1 MQSDT
6 PPRLAPKDSSMEA
19 TPFPTT
25 VIGSLPRPAWV
36 LDIILDR
43 KAGRI
48 QEQDAAPLLD
58 RAIES
63 SIALQER
70 AGLDEITDGEWRRE
84 SYVKVFAERVRGFGS
99 DLHDSGMPYPAVVAP
114 IEYYRPLVLQ
124 ELRFLRAR
132 TTRRVKITLPAPYI
146 IGRRMWHP
154 DHSKKAYPTREGLM
168 EACVPI
174 LREEIEALR
183 AAGADTV
190 QLDEPWLST
199 MVDPA
204 FRRREGIDHPSVEM
218 DRCVDLVNQVLDGFD
233 DLATGMHLC
242 HAHFDR
248 RHGTEGP
255 YGPIMPALQKV
266 RVDTISMEYATPV
279 AGGMDSLAQFPENV
293 RLGLGCIDHCDP
305 KVETPD
311 EVVKRVEGAMRHV
324 DESRI
329 TLHPDCGFAPSAQN
343 PMNLD
348 EAYRKLKVMCQAAQ
362 VLREKYG

>member
-1 MQSDT
+1 
-6 PPRLAPKDSSMEA
+6 MES
-19 TPFPTT
+19 TLFPTT

-84 SYVKVFAERVRGFGS
+84 SYVKVFAERVRGFKP
-99 DLHDSGMPYPAVVAP
+99 DLHLSGMPYPAVVAP
-114 IEYYRPLVLQ
+114 IESHRPLVLQ
-124 ELRFLRAR
+124 ELQFLRPR
-132 TTRRVKITLPAPYI
+132 TRRRVKVTLPAPYI
-146 IGRRMWHP
+146 IGRRMWHK

-174 LREEIEALR
+174 LRQEIAWLR
-183 AAGADTV
+183 DAGVDTI

-204 FRRREGIDHPSVEM
+204 FRQREEIDDPSAEM

-233 DLATGMHLC
+233 TLNTGMHLC

-248 RHGTEGP
+248 CHGTEGP
-255 YGPIMPALQKV
+255 YDPIMPALRKV
-266 RVDTISMEYATPV
+266 CVDTLSMEYATPA
-279 AGGMDSLAQFPENV
+279 AGGVDSLAQFPENV

-305 KVETPD
+305 KVETVD
-311 EVVKRVEGAMRHV
+311 DVVRRVEAAMRHV
-324 DESRI
+324 DKNRI

-343 PMNLD
+343 PMDLD